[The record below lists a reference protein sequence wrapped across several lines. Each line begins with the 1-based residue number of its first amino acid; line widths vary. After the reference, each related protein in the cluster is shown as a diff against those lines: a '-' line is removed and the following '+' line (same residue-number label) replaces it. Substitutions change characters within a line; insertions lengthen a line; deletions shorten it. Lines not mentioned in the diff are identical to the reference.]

1 MKLGRARVKQLQE
14 QKLEVQERVIGT
26 RFTLT
31 DRKVL
36 ASDSERSIRDKKSEL
51 AALEEQMTSQK
62 HQVCVTILLCS
73 QSSSL

>member
-1 MKLGRARVKQLQE
+1 
-14 QKLEVQERVIGT
+14 
-26 RFTLT
+26 
-31 DRKVL
+31 L
-36 ASDSERSIRDKKSEL
+36 ASDSERIIRDKKSEL